1 MGVRG
6 RWGGVVDSAQWWVVS
21 DPQGR
26 AGEWGSGTTLSVRIW
41 ASEREPLAR
50 RPWTLGTGQD
60 GHVPLRASG
69 AGSGLHALMSG
80 PRLQ

>member
-21 DPQGR
+21 HPQGR